1 MTKEVLLIYQD
12 CPYCEP
18 RTEWGK
24 RQMKLAKDYEIKVVE
39 TPYNA
44 VGAKGLILE
53 AQSHGANAL
62 PFFTDGVKFAYDLSE
77 FVEVREADKPTA
89 EDKAAAPKAVSKKTR
104 AKKQTVEVEEKTED
118 EAIPE
123 AE

>member
-24 RQMKLAKDYEIKVVE
+24 RQMKLAKDYGIKVVE

-53 AQSHGANAL
+53 AQSHGANTL
-62 PFFTDGVKFAYDLSE
+62 PFFTDEVKFAYDLSE
-77 FVEVREADKPTA
+77 FVEVRESDKLTA
-89 EDKAAAPKAVSKKTR
+89 EDKAAAPKTVTKKTR
-104 AKKQTVEVEEKTED
+104 AKKQAAEVEEKTED
-118 EAIPE
+118 EVVSE